1 MRGHV
6 RRHGNGWAVII
17 DLGRNVPC
25 MQCLAC
31 RRRYWLDRRPP
42 AQCRQ
47 CGDDLIATTGRRQTW
62 HRGFPTKKDAEK
74 ARTELLGRVDSGAFV
89 APVRQ
94 TLAEYLLEEWLPA
107 RRVAIK
113 PGTWENYRMQTNAYV
128 VSHPISSL
136 PLVAVDGP
144 TLNSYYADLLITGR
158 RSKNGG
164 LSNKSVRNIHGML
177 HKALAD
183 AVKWGRVLRNATDA
197 ADQPRKA
204 TVEMKVWRPEELRQ
218 FVECTAEDRMA
229 AAWHLLVTTGMRRG
243 ELLGLRWDDIDLQER
258 TVSIRQSRTSVNYSV
273 HTDSPKTERGT
284 RVISLDPE
292 TTASLRAHHR
302 RQLEERMAWGP
313 KWADSGLVFVREDG
327 SPVHPQ
333 RLSQWFAQAVRKAGL
348 PQIRLHDVRHSYS
361 TALIRS
367 GVPVKTVSQRIGHAS
382 PTITMTIYQH
392 VLPGDDE
399 QAAIAGARA
408 IFGDS
413 SS

>member
-1 MRGHV
+1 VRGHV
-6 RRHGNGWAVII
+6 RRHGNGWAVVI

-25 MQCLAC
+25 MQCPAC

-42 AQCRQ
+42 ARCEQ
-47 CGDDLIATTGRRQTW
+47 CGDDLIATTGRRQSW
-62 HRGFPTKKDAEK
+62 HRGFPTKKEAEK
-74 ARTELLGRVDSGAFV
+74 ARTELLGRVDTGAFV

-128 VSHPISSL
+128 LSHPIGSL

-144 TLNSYYADLLITGR
+144 TLNAYYADLLIAGR
-158 RSKNGG
+158 RSANGG

-183 AVKWGRVLRNATDA
+183 AVRWGRVLRNATDA

-204 TVEMKVWRPEELRQ
+204 TVEMNVWRSEELRR
-218 FVECTAEDRMA
+218 FVECTARDRMA

-243 ELLGLRWDDIDLQER
+243 ELLGLRWGDIDMQQR
-258 TVSIRQSRTSVNYSV
+258 IVSIRQSRTSVNYSV

-284 RVISLDPE
+284 RVIALDPE
-292 TTASLRAHHR
+292 TTASLQAHHW

-313 KWADSGLVFVREDG
+313 TWADSGLIFVREDG

-333 RLSQWFAQAVRKAGL
+333 RLSQWFAQAVRKAG
-348 PQIRLHDVRHSYS
+348 
-361 TALIRS
+361 AS
-367 GVPVKTVSQRIGHAS
+367 G
-382 PTITMTIYQH
+382 
-392 VLPGDDE
+392 
-399 QAAIAGARA
+399 
-408 IFGDS
+408 
-413 SS
+413 